1 MGADHAEA
9 GEFYLNPMSKTFLD
23 RTSYYGQIVEM
34 DRLGC
39 MLVPRMLR
47 EAAQIKGEVAVVGKL
62 THLEVRNVKAS

>member
-1 MGADHAEA
+1 
-9 GEFYLNPMSKTFLD
+9 MSKTFLD